1 MAKRPAQGPKP
12 LTSREK
18 LTILQIEKARCPQTA
33 HPLPIMSK
41 EDDRRSLGRLRGGH
55 FFCPFLF
62 CRSAIFHATSKA
74 PNKTVK
80 IRLSKLMITAKNVS
94 VSVNVIRHPP
104 FRQKPP
110 GEKTFK
116 SPCPELCLVPGNKL
130 RTGKE
135 SAACVSDTAPA
146 ALVGGNVSVT

>member
-1 MAKRPAQGPKP
+1 M
-12 LTSREK
+12 
-18 LTILQIEKARCPQTA
+18 
-33 HPLPIMSK
+33 
-41 EDDRRSLGRLRGGH
+41 
-55 FFCPFLF
+55 
-62 CRSAIFHATSKA
+62 
-74 PNKTVK
+74 TVK
-80 IRLSKLMITAKNVS
+80 IRLNKLMMTAKNVS

-116 SPCPELCLVPGNKL
+116 SPCPEPRLVPGNKL

-146 ALVGGNVSVT
+146 ALAGGNVSVT